1 MENPREL
8 VVPAANSPSG
18 KLQAILSENQEKL
31 QQPVLH
37 MQFYSVA
44 LSWTGLAPIASKGDS
59 LLGTSTAATLWV
71 LGQCKS

>member
-1 MENPREL
+1 MEYPREL

-44 LSWTGLAPIASKGDS
+44 LS
-59 LLGTSTAATLWV
+59 
-71 LGQCKS
+71 